1 MGAGASSQYR
11 AGDANHRPPSFAE
24 AVATKRRTTPNIN
37 VVVDGMNVAL
47 ANVPDYEKDP
57 ATRRQC
63 ALEGLRL
70 CVEFLIEADVAFKIF
85 APRGWVD
92 DHPETEPLQR
102 SKLLFATPGGA
113 DDRFLLRHA
122 EAHGSFVV
130 SNDRFL
136 DHARDRGYAQRW
148 LDYRRV
154 PFMFDPSFAPDPDA
168 VARIRIAADG
178 RAPAWA
184 AGPGCE
190 DMVDSSPEV
199 ERHRPRSRPHS
210 PERSPPSP
218 IFSPHSPDVF
228 SPNRRSEALERL
240 AAINDA
246 TAARVE
252 AAADI
257 VLGPSGP
264 AKLDDTT
271 ECLAVPRAAVGRA
284 LRVKVAGAIH
294 QRALVG
300 RVGHGR
306 VVVRRVL

>member
-57 ATRRQC
+57 SVRRQC

-130 SNDRFL
+130 SNDRFM

-210 PERSPPSP
+210 PERSPPS
-218 IFSPHSPDVF
+218 
-228 SPNRRSEALERL
+228 RR
-240 AAINDA
+240 
-246 TAARVE
+246 
-252 AAADI
+252 
-257 VLGPSGP
+257 
-264 AKLDDTT
+264 
-271 ECLAVPRAAVGRA
+271 
-284 LRVKVAGAIH
+284 
-294 QRALVG
+294 
-300 RVGHGR
+300 
-306 VVVRRVL
+306 

>member
-190 DMVDSSPEV
+190 DMAESSPEI
-199 ERHRPRSRPHS
+199 ERRRPRSPATSRA
-210 PERSPPSP
+210 PS
-218 IFSPHSPDVF
+218 
-228 SPNRRSEALERL
+228 
-240 AAINDA
+240 
-246 TAARVE
+246 
-252 AAADI
+252 AAAS
-257 VLGPSGP
+257 PS
-264 AKLDDTT
+264 TR
-271 ECLAVPRAAVGRA
+271 PRSTRGTGASTATRWT
-284 LRVKVAGAIH
+284 RWAGAT
-294 QRALVG
+294 
-300 RVGHGR
+300 
-306 VVVRRVL
+306 

>member
-122 EAHGSFVV
+122 GSARFV
-130 SNDRFL
+130 
-136 DHARDRGYAQRW
+136 
-148 LDYRRV
+148 RR
-154 PFMFDPSFAPDPDA
+154 
-168 VARIRIAADG
+168 
-178 RAPAWA
+178 
-184 AGPGCE
+184 
-190 DMVDSSPEV
+190 
-199 ERHRPRSRPHS
+199 
-210 PERSPPSP
+210 
-218 IFSPHSPDVF
+218 
-228 SPNRRSEALERL
+228 LER
-240 AAINDA
+240 
-246 TAARVE
+246 
-252 AAADI
+252 
-257 VLGPSGP
+257 
-264 AKLDDTT
+264 
-271 ECLAVPRAAVGRA
+271 
-284 LRVKVAGAIH
+284 
-294 QRALVG
+294 
-300 RVGHGR
+300 
-306 VVVRRVL
+306 